1 MARLSI
7 SRDAKKDLRDIFAY
21 IAVDNVSAARR
32 TISVLH
38 DKFLVLAAQ
47 PGIGRRRDEIKPGYQ
62 SHPVDSYVIYYRL
75 AKGIV
80 RILRVI
86 HGARDL
92 GKLFQ

>member
-1 MARLSI
+1 VARLSV

-32 TISVLH
+32 TIAVH
-38 DKFLVLAAQ
+38 NDKFLALAAQ

-62 SHPVDSYVIYYRL
+62 SHPVHRYVIYYRF

-80 RILRVI
+80 RILRFI
-86 HGARDL
+86 HGARDF